1 MLDNVPNKHSATV
14 KLFSTNAAG
23 LVTGKL
29 HSLKSEVKAT
39 MANIVTI
46 QETHTVRKGKFLMP
60 AGFVTFEAVRK
71 AKNGGTM
78 CAVHNDLKP
87 KLISVYEDPFELIV
101 VEVEAS
107 RKGIRVITGC
117 GPQEN
122 WDESRRMPFFITLEA
137 EIIKAELAGKS
148 VIIEMDSNSK
158 LGAEY
163 IKNDPHVM
171 SPNGRIL
178 ARILERNALIVA
190 NGSERCVGLIT
201 RKINTK
207 YRSER
212 SCIDIVVFS
221 NDLMTTLS
229 RSSLTTKENMCL
241 PG

>member
-46 QETHTVRKGKFLMP
+46 QETHTVRKGKSLMP

-87 KLISVYEDPFELIV
+87 QLISVYEDPFELIV

-107 RKGIRVITGC
+107 RKGI
-117 GPQEN
+117 
-122 WDESRRMPFFITLEA
+122 
-137 EIIKAELAGKS
+137 
-148 VIIEMDSNSK
+148 
-158 LGAEY
+158 
-163 IKNDPHVM
+163 
-171 SPNGRIL
+171 
-178 ARILERNALIVA
+178 
-190 NGSERCVGLIT
+190 
-201 RKINTK
+201 
-207 YRSER
+207 
-212 SCIDIVVFS
+212 
-221 NDLMTTLS
+221 
-229 RSSLTTKENMCL
+229 
-241 PG
+241 